1 MTRTWRLRHLLR
13 EASQNVR
20 TGGLRAS
27 LFLFA
32 VTVSITGA
40 AIFEAGSVQTILERD
55 VDLIERGRYVMRI
68 TTASDSPQ
76 SIDASACERLVAQG
90 GVLASGAVLSSSLVE
105 ITSSLGNRLRL
116 ILATPGAIDVLQ
128 LAQRATTQTIIGTEG
143 ATELS
148 LTAGSTVVINS
159 TELSRQ
165 TVAVDEV
172 AQTSRRSAPAIAAI
186 AISLLVAISLQTR
199 RSEMGV
205 YKATGTPRSALFCI
219 LYLEH
224 LILLAAATII
234 AIPGFVAS
242 IVLFEQ
248 WASPAQHGLSALAIS
263 TASAA
268 IGTAA
273 ILAGSVLGRNV
284 IQALKDR

>member
-40 AIFEAGSVQTILERD
+40 AIFETGSVQTILERD

-105 ITSSLGNRLRL
+105 ITSSPGNRLRL

-128 LAQRATTQTIIGTEG
+128 LAQGATTQTIIGTEG

-172 AQTSRRSAPAIAAI
+172 AQTSRRSAPAI

>member
-105 ITSSLGNRLRL
+105 ITSSPGNRLRL

-128 LAQRATTQTIIGTEG
+128 LAEGATTQTIIGTEG

-159 TELSRQ
+159 TELSRR

-172 AQTSRRSAPAIAAI
+172 AQTSRRLAEANRT
-186 AISLLVAISLQTR
+186 VAI
-199 RSEMGV
+199 
-205 YKATGTPRSALFCI
+205 
-219 LYLEH
+219 
-224 LILLAAATII
+224 
-234 AIPGFVAS
+234 
-242 IVLFEQ
+242 
-248 WASPAQHGLSALAIS
+248 
-263 TASAA
+263 
-268 IGTAA
+268 
-273 ILAGSVLGRNV
+273 
-284 IQALKDR
+284 